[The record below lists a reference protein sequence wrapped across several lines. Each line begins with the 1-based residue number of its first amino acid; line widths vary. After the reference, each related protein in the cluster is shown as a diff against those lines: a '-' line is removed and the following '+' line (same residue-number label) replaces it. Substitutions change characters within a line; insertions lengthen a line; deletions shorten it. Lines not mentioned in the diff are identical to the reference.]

1 MNEVLSNHNFFL
13 KFFERRDVFRF
24 IIQKKVRGKNKITRN
39 LSSSVIEK
47 FNGYEMIRRKL
58 ERKEKIDLTPT
69 DIVYEPSYD
78 ENIPVPC
85 FFADHIFLAYKS
97 YIGRIDRGK
106 ECVSSHA
113 ISVKSSLPRTR
124 KL

>member
-1 MNEVLSNHNFFL
+1 
-13 KFFERRDVFRF
+13 
-24 IIQKKVRGKNKITRN
+24 
-39 LSSSVIEK
+39 
-47 FNGYEMIRRKL
+47 MIRRKL

-85 FFADHIFLAYKS
+85 FCADHIFLAYKS

-113 ISVKSSLPRTR
+113 VK
-124 KL
+124 